1 MSTAARKP
9 AARLPRPAARY
20 WKGKAPKGADA
31 ALESDS
37 DYDEEAEQH
46 EPQEEGDEQIRDVGG
61 DGYGE
66 GSGEDEEDG
75 LTVRREAVGK
85 QAQARGAIN
94 VSLRDVNISR
104 EGKVIVGGKEESGRT
119 AAELAQGE

>member
-37 DYDEEAEQH
+37 DYDEDAEQQQA
-46 EPQEEGDEQIRDVGG
+46 PQEEGDEQIRDVGG

-66 GSGEDEEDG
+66 DSDVEEEDG

-85 QAQARGAIN
+85 DRKSTRLNSSHSGE
-94 VSLRDVNISR
+94 SR
-104 EGKVIVGGKEESGRT
+104 MPSS
-119 AAELAQGE
+119 A